1 MRSYIGP
8 GALAASAMLFSA
20 MLFSAMPLAADEPSV
35 LDVSASANA
44 DGTYAFHA
52 TVSHRDEGWKHYVD
66 KWEIVTPEGQVIGT
80 RTLYHPHVDEQ
91 PFTRSLSRVAV
102 PIGTTQ
108 VTVHAYCNVT
118 GVGARTFTVKLP
130 PRK

>member
-1 MRSYIGP
+1 MRSHIGL
-8 GALAASAMLFSA
+8 GALAVFGLLVSAT
-20 MLFSAMPLAADEPSV
+20 PLTADEPSV
-35 LDVSASANA
+35 LDVTASANA

-52 TVSHRDEGWKHYVD
+52 TVSHRDEGWKHYAD
-66 KWEIVTPEGQVIGT
+66 KWEVVTPEGNVIGT

-91 PFTRSLSRVAV
+91 PFTRSLSRVEV
-102 PIGTTQ
+102 PIGASQ
-108 VTVHAYCNVT
+108 VTVRAYCNVT